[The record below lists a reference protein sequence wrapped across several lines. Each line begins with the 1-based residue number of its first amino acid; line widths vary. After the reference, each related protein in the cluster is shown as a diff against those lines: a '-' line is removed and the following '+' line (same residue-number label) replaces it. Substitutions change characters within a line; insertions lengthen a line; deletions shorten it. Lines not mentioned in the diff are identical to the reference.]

1 MGHAALT
8 AASRAGSCPG
18 MVSVVHS
25 QGHTRNRHDRRPIR
39 NKIGLPIRGMIGRT
53 SPSSTLLLASLTQDR
68 CLQGSVQAFGRTSHF
83 GMRCG
88 TLNGMST
95 QIAVRLPDEMVA
107 FLDRSV
113 ATGRAP
119 SRAALVASAVER
131 EMRRLAAEQDAEI
144 LRAQG
149 AADDLD
155 ALVEWTGTHAMIE
168 D

>member
-1 MGHAALT
+1 MHG
-8 AASRAGSCPG
+8 
-18 MVSVVHS
+18 
-25 QGHTRNRHDRRPIR
+25 
-39 NKIGLPIRGMIGRT
+39 
-53 SPSSTLLLASLTQDR
+53 
-68 CLQGSVQAFGRTSHF
+68 
-83 GMRCG
+83 G
-88 TLNGMST
+88 TLNCMSR